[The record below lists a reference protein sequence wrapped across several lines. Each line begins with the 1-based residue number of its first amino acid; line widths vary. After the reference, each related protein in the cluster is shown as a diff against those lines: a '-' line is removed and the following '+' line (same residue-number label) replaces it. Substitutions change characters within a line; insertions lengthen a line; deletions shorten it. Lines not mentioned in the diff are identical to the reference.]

1 MKGAKTNLKD
11 AEKAKEFLIEKDA
24 LSNLHYYQKTPEYII
39 FPLKKKVSSKL
50 FSIVEFDFKK
60 KKGKPGN
67 LKDLLKGK
75 ISQKEIEMLKRSYDT
90 LGSIAILEID
100 EVFRKN
106 EKIIA
111 KALLDSNPNIKTVLR
126 KDAGHEG
133 PFRTQKMKFLAGEKT
148 KEAVHVEN
156 GVRIRLDVE
165 KVYFSPRLSTERKRI
180 SELVKKNENVLVM
193 FSGCAP
199 YPCVISKNT
208 QAKEIVGIEINPAGH
223 KYGIENVKLNKIK
236 NVILINGDVKDDVP
250 ALAEKGLKFERI
262 VMPAPHNADSF
273 IKEALMVAKKGTKI
287 HFYDFL
293 HEDDF
298 KDAEKKVDLACK
310 ETKRKWKKIRLVK
323 CGQHAPRTYR
333 VCLDFEVTN

>member
-1 MKGAKTNLKD
+1 MFGAKAKLKN
-11 AEKAKEFLIEKDA
+11 AQKAKQLLIEKNA
-24 LSNLHYYQKTPEYII
+24 LSDSYYSIKSKEHII
-39 FPLKKKVSSKL
+39 FPLKKKISSKL
-50 FSIVEFDFKK
+50 FDLVEEKFNEKK
-60 KKGKPGN
+60 EKPGN

-75 ISQKEIEMLKRSYDT
+75 LLDVEIDKLKRSYDL
-90 LGSIAILEID
+90 LGSVAILEID
-100 EVFRKN
+100 EEFRKH
-106 EKIIA
+106 EKVIA

-133 PFRTQKMKFLAGEKT
+133 TFRTQKMRFLAGIKT

-156 GVRIRLDVE
+156 GVKIKLDVE

-180 SELVKKNENVLVM
+180 SGLVKPGENVLVM

-208 QAKEIVGIEINPAGH
+208 KAKEIVGIEINPVGH
-223 KYGIENVKLNKIK
+223 KYGIENVKLNKLK

-250 ALAEKGLKFERI
+250 ALAEKGLTFERI

-293 HEDDF
+293 H
-298 KDAEKKVDLACK
+298 KDEFSEAKRKVDSACK
-310 ETKRKWKKIRLVK
+310 QMKRKWKKIRLVK

-333 VCLDFEVTN
+333 VCLDFEVLN